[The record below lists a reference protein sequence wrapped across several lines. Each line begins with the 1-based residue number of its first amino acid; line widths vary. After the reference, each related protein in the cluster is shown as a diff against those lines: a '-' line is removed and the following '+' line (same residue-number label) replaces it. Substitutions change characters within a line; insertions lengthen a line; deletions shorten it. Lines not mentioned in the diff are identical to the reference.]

1 MYLSW
6 LLKNVFYRLIC
17 GSIEIPVSDILYD
30 SRKNVDGGVFV
41 CLKGLNFDG
50 HNYVKDVI
58 GHGARAV
65 VVEKGA
71 PYDFEPAGEVTMIEV
86 ENTREALGE
95 MSRAFFDYPER
106 KLKMIGITGT
116 KGKTTVAGMLRHVFE
131 CAGIKTGIM
140 GTIEVSTGRRS
151 FPSLNTT
158 PESYMVQKYL
168 SMMVEDG
175 CRVAVMEVSSQALMC
190 ARVFGVRFDYGII
203 TNISPDHIGPGE
215 HKNFADYVHWKGQ
228 LFKQCRVG
236 IANGMDANVVLALK
250 GHTCAVETFGLA
262 PEGAFLEAWAG
273 TSEGPAEASEGLAEA
288 SEGLA
293 WASEEPSGGL
303 PERHRMK
310 SYAPVP
316 YDYYAENIR
325 VLKDDCP
332 MQEGAGLGVR
342 FDAVVSNGGAVTAF
356 YLSIPG
362 RYNVVNAL
370 PVIAVARHFAIDERI
385 VQNALFRVRVTG
397 RCELLA
403 RIRGGYFILDY
414 AHNGKSLESVLKTL
428 REYDPNR
435 LICIFGCGG
444 NRSKIRR
451 TDMAR
456 AAVLGADE
464 IIVTTDN
471 PRYEAPREI
480 IHDIVEEIEKNLRD
494 RPGLA
499 DRVRYTVVE
508 DRRMAIRYGLSLMGT
523 GDIVL
528 LAGKGHETYQ
538 EIEGHKYPFDEH
550 EVVRDAFMEQRFMA
564 VGKRQS
570 L

>member
-41 CLKGLNFDG
+41 CLKGQNFDG
-50 HNYVKDVI
+50 HDYVKVVI

-71 PYDFEPAGEVTMIEV
+71 AYDFDPADEVTMIEV

-116 KGKTTVAGMLRHVFE
+116 KGKTTVAGMLRHVLE
-131 CAGIKTGIM
+131 SAGIKTGIM
-140 GTIEVSTGRRS
+140 GTIEISTGRRS

-175 CRVAVMEVSSQALMC
+175 CRAAVMEVSSQALMC

-215 HKNFADYVHWKGQ
+215 HKDFADYVHWKGQ

-236 IANGMDANVVLALK
+236 IANGMDANVTLALE

-262 PEGAFLEAWAG
+262 APETLELDAAG
-273 TSEGPAEASEGLAEA
+273 NYGLAVPETLGLDGPSTVVLDPSA
-288 SEGLA
+288 S
-293 WASEEPSGGL
+293 
-303 PERHRMK
+303 
-310 SYAPVP
+310 
-316 YDYYAENIR
+316 YDYYAKNIR

-332 MQEGAGLGVR
+332 MQDFAGLGVR
-342 FDAVVSNGGAVTAF
+342 FDAVIGNDGASTSF
-356 YLSIPG
+356 YLNIPG

-385 VQNALFRVRVTG
+385 VQNALFHVRVTG

-428 REYDPNR
+428 REYGPNR

-480 IHDIVEEIEKNLRD
+480 IHDIVEEIENNLRD
-494 RPGLA
+494 RPELA
-499 DRVRYTVVE
+499 DHVHYTVVE
-508 DRRMAIRYGLSLMGT
+508 DRRMAIRYGLSLMGI

-538 EIEGHKYPFDEH
+538 EIQGNKYPFDEH
-550 EVVRDAFMEQRFMA
+550 EVVRDAFMERRFMA
-564 VGKRQS
+564 VGRRQTV
-570 L
+570 

>member
-1 MYLSW
+1 MLAKCRLLGCVAMYLSW

-30 SRKNVDGGVFV
+30 SRKNVDGSVFV
-41 CLKGLNFDG
+41 CLKGINFDG
-50 HNYVKDVI
+50 HDYVKDVI
-58 GHGARAV
+58 GRGARAV

-71 PYDFEPAGEVTMIEV
+71 AYDFAPASEVTMIEV

-106 KLKMIGITGT
+106 KLKLIGITGT

-140 GTIEVSTGRRS
+140 GTIEISTGRRS

-175 CRVAVMEVSSQALMC
+175 CRAAVMEVSSQALMC

-215 HKNFADYVHWKGQ
+215 HKDFADYVHWKGQ

-236 IANGMDANVVLALK
+236 IANGMDANVALALK
-250 GHTCAVETFGLA
+250 GHTCAVETFGLDVDGQA
-262 PEGAFLEAWAG
+262 VISNGMTDALAG
-273 TSEGPAEASEGLAEA
+273 DSALA
-288 SEGLA
+288 
-293 WASEEPSGGL
+293 
-303 PERHRMK
+303 
-310 SYAPVP
+310 P
-316 YDYYAENIR
+316 YDYYAKNIR
-325 VLKDDCP
+325 VLKDDYP
-332 MQEGAGLGVR
+332 MQESAGLGVR
-342 FDAVVSNGGAVTAF
+342 FDAVVSNGGAETAF

-362 RYNVVNAL
+362 LYNVVNAL

-385 VQNALFRVRVTG
+385 VQNALFHVRITG

-428 REYDPNR
+428 REYGPNR

-456 AAVLGADE
+456 AAVLNADE

-471 PRYEAPREI
+471 PRYEPPREI
-480 IHDIVEEIEKNLRD
+480 IHDIVEEIEKNLREQ
-494 RPGLA
+494 PGLK
-499 DRVRYTVVE
+499 DRVRYTVIE

-564 VGKRQS
+564 VGGHGRG
-570 L
+570 